1 MKNLLSIFTV
11 FVGFCAMMGCGPSK
25 AEIEAQRRADS
36 ARIADS
42 VLAAE
47 RQRVADSIQTAKS
60 VREADSIAQVK
71 IMKEIE
77 STFNK
82 NDKANGT
89 GIDAIVSKYA
99 SSRFKNTYAKYGKYS
114 ATDNTECHLLSSNI
128 GYQILKGISV
138 TNNTGNSCQ
147 LNFNTRYYDPAYDN
161 PADCISDVG
170 ITTITLIR
178 EDGKW
183 LIDDI
188 KEDGHN
194 TSFMKDPKS
203 YRNEAA

>member
-1 MKNLLSIFTV
+1 MNRIISIIALFMGLCT
-11 FVGFCAMMGCGPSK
+11 MMGCGPSK

-60 VREADSIAQVK
+60 MREADSITQVK

-77 STFNK
+77 STFNRS
-82 NDKANGT
+82 DKADCT

-99 SSRFKNTYAKYGKYS
+99 SPRFKSTYAKYGKYS
-114 ATDNTECHLLSSNI
+114 ASDNTECYLLRENI
-128 GYQILKGISV
+128 GYHALRGLSV
-138 TNNTGNSCQ
+138 TNITQNSCQ
-147 LNFNTRYYDPAYDN
+147 LNFKTTYHETDDPTEGVTDA
-161 PADCISDVG
+161 G
-170 ITTITLIR
+170 ITKITLIR
-178 EDGKW
+178 EDGNW

-188 KEDGHN
+188 EESGYK

-203 YRNEAA
+203 YRQVAP